1 LLAEVHE
8 DLLDVAAAQGEA
20 VVEPDPMADDLAGKA
35 VVLVPLGS
43 SVRGHIGYL
52 SWGAV
57 ARGGIIV
64 GVIMSRVE
72 REDQ

>member
-1 LLAEVHE
+1 
-8 DLLDVAAAQGEA
+8 
-20 VVEPDPMADDLAGKA
+20 MADDLAGKA